1 MSTTLSTTEA
11 GAHRPARGASKLYMW
26 SVFALTFGLMLSDY
40 LTRNVISAV
49 FPLLKAE
56 WSLTDAQL
64 GALVSVVALVVG
76 VASIPIALLADRW
89 GRVRSITVMA
99 ALWCF
104 ATIGCGLA
112 QNHTQLLVT
121 RGLVGLGE
129 AGYGAAGGAI
139 LANVFPPER
148 RSMVLGAFLAASLFG
163 SVAGVAVGGALSV
176 QFGWRMAFIAVG
188 AASLLLVVLYPLVV
202 RDYETVPLTPEE
214 TDLDG
219 VRRASSAGLRGI
231 VRELFRFRTVVLAY
245 CGSGL
250 QMFILGALIAWLP
263 SFFARGYGLPPDKA
277 GLQAATVVAVL
288 GVGMI
293 VGGGLA
299 DRLGRKDPR
308 NKLRMPA
315 LYALVTFVLLTAAF
329 ALPPGPLQMAVLYA
343 GVFLAG
349 GHSGASSAAVMDVVH
364 PGLIATAAATV
375 VLFNNLLGL
384 APGPWIVGRLSDVF
398 DLQTALMLAPAVS
411 LAAAGCFLLAARH
424 YPRDCLHY
432 AEVRSR
438 MLPGPAPLVH

>member
-1 MSTTLSTTEA
+1 MSLAAKTQRAGIHHRREATSTLY
-11 GAHRPARGASKLYMW
+11 RW

-56 WSLTDAQL
+56 WTLTDAQL

-76 VASIPIALLADRW
+76 IGAIPIALLADRW
-89 GRVRSITVMA
+89 GRVKSITVMA
-99 ALWCF
+99 TLWCL

-112 QNHTQLLVT
+112 QSHAQMLVA

-163 SVAGVAVGGALSV
+163 SVAGIAVGGAISAE
-176 QFGWRMAFIAVG
+176 FGWRIAFIAVG
-188 AASLLLVVLYPLVV
+188 TASLLIVVLYPIVV
-202 RDYETVPLTPEE
+202 RDYATVPLLPEE
-214 TDLDG
+214 SDLAQ
-219 VRRASSAGLRGI
+219 RSSGHMSLRGVI
-231 VRELFRFRTVVLAY
+231 RELFRFPTVVLAY

-250 QMFILGALIAWLP
+250 QMFILGGLMAWLP
-263 SFFARGYGLPPDKA
+263 TFFARGYGLPTDKA
-277 GLQAATVVAVL
+277 GVQAAAVVAVL

-293 VGGGLA
+293 IGGALA
-299 DRLGRKDPR
+299 DRMGRKNAR

-315 LYALVTFVLLTAAF
+315 LYALITFVLLTVAF
-329 ALPPGPLQMAVLYA
+329 LLPPGPAQLAVLYA

-349 GHSGASSAAVMDVVH
+349 GHSGASTAAIIDVVH

-384 APGPWIVGRLSDVF
+384 APGPWAVGRLSDAF
-398 DLQTALMLAPAVS
+398 GLQPALALAPVMS
-411 LAAAGCFLLAARH
+411 LASAACFVLAARS
-424 YPRDCLHY
+424 YARDCLHY
-432 AEVRSR
+432 AELRSK
-438 MLPGPAPLVH
+438 LTPGPTVMAH

>member
-11 GAHRPARGASKLYMW
+11 GKYRPARGASKLYMW

-89 GRVRSITVMA
+89 GRVKSITVMA

-104 ATIGCGLA
+104 ATIGCGLT
-112 QNHTQLLVT
+112 QNHAQLLVT

-163 SVAGVAVGGALSV
+163 SVLGVAVGGALSV
-176 QFGWRMAFIAVG
+176 QFGWRTAFIAVG

-202 RDYETVPLTPEE
+202 RDYETVPLTQEE
-214 TDLDG
+214 SDLDG
-219 VRRASSAGLRGI
+219 ARAASAGLRGI
-231 VRELFRFRTVVLAY
+231 LRELFRFRTVVLAY

-250 QMFILGALIAWLP
+250 QMFILGALMAWLP

-277 GLQAATVVAVL
+277 GLQAAGVVAVL

-293 VGGGLA
+293 IGGALA
-299 DRLGRKDPR
+299 DRMGRKDPR

-315 LYALVTFVLLTAAF
+315 LYALITFVLLTAAF
-329 ALPPGPLQMAVLYA
+329 ALPPGPTQLGFLYA

-384 APGPWIVGRLSDVF
+384 APGPWAVGQLSDAF
-398 DLQTALMLAPAVS
+398 GLQTALMIAPLVS
-411 LAAAGCFLLAARH
+411 LAAAACFVLAARA

-432 AEVRSR
+432 AALRAR
-438 MLPGPAPLVH
+438 MQPGLSPLVH